1 MTSLLTPL
9 ADKFFSE
16 CCIASF
22 RPNARSRVTAGEE
35 TMIIDRVS
43 EGLSGVLDR
52 DSDVMTSPVDLL
64 SFYGCA
70 SPAEPNLS
78 DSEQSWSSASSPQNS
93 DSGRED

>member
-1 MTSLLTPL
+1 
-9 ADKFFSE
+9 
-16 CCIASF
+16 
-22 RPNARSRVTAGEE
+22 
-35 TMIIDRVS
+35 MIIDRVS

-93 DSGRED
+93 GSGRED